1 MGGSKEEDNPK
12 RKGFQVEVNLR
23 LGAMRSLS
31 EKERERERKEHN
43 HNLEQIDRKERVCMH
58 EKNA

>member
-12 RKGFQVEVNLR
+12 RKGFQVEVNLS
-23 LGAMRSLS
+23 LGVMRSLS
-31 EKERERERKEHN
+31 ERERERKEHN